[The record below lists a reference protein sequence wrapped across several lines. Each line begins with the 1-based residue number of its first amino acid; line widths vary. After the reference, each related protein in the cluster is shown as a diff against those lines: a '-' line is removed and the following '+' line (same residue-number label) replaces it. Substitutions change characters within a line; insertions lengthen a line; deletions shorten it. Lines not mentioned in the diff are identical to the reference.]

1 VSLNSNKMGLYNKY
15 VLPKVI
21 DWACRQNSSR
31 KQREKVIPYAYGNVL
46 EIGIG
51 SGLNLPFYHKEN
63 VKHLT
68 AIDPS
73 IEIWNQN
80 KCNLKNLPFDVD
92 FIKASAEN
100 IPANSNYFDTV
111 VMTYTLCSI
120 PDTIA
125 AFKEI
130 KRVLKTNGQ
139 LLFCEHGKALDK
151 STQKWQK
158 FINPAWKIVGGGCTL
173 NKDIPSIIQNNGF
186 KITKMDVMYIP
197 GWKPASFNYWG
208 IAQIK

>member
-1 VSLNSNKMGLYNKY
+1 MRLYNKY
-15 VLPKVI
+15 VLPKLI
-21 DWACRQNSSR
+21 DWACRQNSSK

-51 SGLNLPFYHKEN
+51 SGLNLPFYHLEN

-80 KCNLKNLPFDVD
+80 KCNLKNLPFQVD
-92 FIKASAEN
+92 FMQASSEN
-100 IPANSNYFDTV
+100 IPAKNNSFDTV

-139 LLFCEHGKALDK
+139 ID
-151 STQKWQK
+151 S
-158 FINPAWKIVGGGCTL
+158 
-173 NKDIPSIIQNNGF
+173 
-186 KITKMDVMYIP
+186 KMA
-197 GWKPASFNYWG
+197 KNH
-208 IAQIK
+208 

>member
-1 VSLNSNKMGLYNKY
+1 MRLYNKY
-15 VLPKVI
+15 VLPKLI
-21 DWACRQNSSR
+21 DWACRQNSSK

-51 SGLNLPFYHKEN
+51 SGLNLPFYHQEN

-80 KCNLKNLPFDVD
+80 KCNLKNLPFQVD
-92 FIKASAEN
+92 FMQASSEN
-100 IPANSNYFDTV
+100 IPANSNSFDTV

-139 LLFCEHGKALDK
+139 LLFCEHGKAPDK

-158 FINPAWKIVGGGCTL
+158 IINPAWKVLGGGCTL
-173 NKDIPSIIQNNGF
+173 HKDIPSIIQNNGF

-208 IAQIK
+208 VAQIK

>member
-1 VSLNSNKMGLYNKY
+1 MGLYNKY
-15 VLPKVI
+15 LLPKVI

-31 KQREKVIPYAYGNVL
+31 KQREKVIPYANGNVL

-51 SGLNLPFYHKEN
+51 SGLNLPFYNKEN

-80 KCNLKNLPFDVD
+80 KFNIKNLPFDVD

-100 IPANSNYFDTV
+100 IPAHNNCFDTV
-111 VMTYTLCSI
+111 VITYTLCSI
-120 PDTIA
+120 SDTIA
-125 AFKEI
+125 AFDEI

-139 LLFCEHGKALDK
+139 LLFCEHGKAPDK
-151 STQKWQK
+151 STQKWQN
-158 FINPAWKIVGGGCTL
+158 FINPVWKILGGGCTL
-173 NKDIPSIIQNNGF
+173 NKNIPSIIQNNGF
-186 KITKMDVMYIP
+186 KINKMDVMYIP

>member
-1 VSLNSNKMGLYNKY
+1 MGLYNKY
-15 VLPKVI
+15 LLPKVI

-51 SGLNLPFYHKEN
+51 SGLNLPFYNKEN

-80 KCNLKNLPFDVD
+80 KFNIKNLPFDVD

-100 IPANSNYFDTV
+100 IPANNNCFDTV
-111 VMTYTLCSI
+111 VITYTLCSI
-120 PDTIA
+120 RDTIA
-125 AFKEI
+125 ALDEI
-130 KRVLKTNGQ
+130 KRVLKINGQ
-139 LLFCEHGKALDK
+139 LLFCEHGKAPDK
-151 STQKWQK
+151 STQKLQN
-158 FINPAWKIVGGGCTL
+158 FINPVWKILGGGCTL
-173 NKDIPSIIQNNGF
+173 NKNIPSIIQNNGF
-186 KITKMDVMYIP
+186 KINKIDVMYIP